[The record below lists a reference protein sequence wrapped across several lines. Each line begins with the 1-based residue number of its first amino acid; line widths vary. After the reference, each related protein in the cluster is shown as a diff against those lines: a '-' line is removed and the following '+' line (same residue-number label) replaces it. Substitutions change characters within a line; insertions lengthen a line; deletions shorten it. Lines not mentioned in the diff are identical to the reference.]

1 VQDANVANVTAG
13 EINGSST
20 ANSTIDANS
29 TSPGSLD
36 YCLAELSSGTW
47 KSSTLAGVNS
57 NGSLSS
63 PENGTYGEVAL
74 SPERI
79 WEWEALGVRLCN
91 FTTRGRLEGLKLLAR
106 AGESTWSGNI
116 AEQRRSSAKG
126 LGRAVSARSTGS
138 EAVDGPVTRIVV
150 AGDSQGRL
158 VALALLR
165 LLRGIGDNEMGVF
178 QQKHSDWNVTVA
190 EGRLR

>member
-1 VQDANVANVTAG
+1 VQDVNVANLTRG
-13 EINGSST
+13 DTNGSST
-20 ANSTIDANS
+20 GNSTANLNN

-36 YCLAELSSGTW
+36 YCLGELSSGTW
-47 KSSTLAGVNS
+47 KNATLLGVKS

-63 PENGTYGEVAL
+63 VGNGTYEGVAL
-74 SPERI
+74 SLEKI
-79 WEWEALGVRLCN
+79 WEWEALGVGLCN
-91 FTTRGRLEGLKLLAR
+91 FTTWGRLEGLKLLAR
-106 AGESTWSGNI
+106 AGESTSSARLSGK
-116 AEQRRSSAKG
+116 RRSSAKG
-126 LGRAVSARSTGS
+126 LERTVSARSTGS
-138 EAVDGPVTRIVV
+138 EVIDGPVTRIVV

-165 LLRGIGDNEMGVF
+165 LLRGIGDDEMGPF